1 MKTHQEK
8 EQKHA
13 VEFLGG
19 GNMAEAILGG
29 LVDRRVTDAK
39 RIHVVDP
46 NPDRRTALESRY
58 GVKALPV
65 VDDPFFETD
74 LIVLAVKP
82 QVVATALAPLAGR
95 VGRMP
100 VLSIMAGV
108 PIARIAA
115 LLGDTAPIIRAMPNT
130 PALVGAGM
138 SGLYAPPEVGVTA
151 RQLAQKVMEAVGE
164 VVWVEN
170 EAAIDAVTA
179 VSGSGPA
186 YGFLFMEALARAG
199 VELGLPADVARR
211 LAVGTLL
218 GAAKLADA
226 SADPLDVL
234 RARVTSPGER
244 PLRHWKY
251 CSRMR
256 GTAFWRRRSRR
267 RTSARKSWRKERNG
281 WGAGNFSIS
290 FSVPSSTD
298 FRPFFGSR
306 F

>member
-1 MKTHQEK
+1 MRLS
-8 EQKHA
+8 
-13 VEFLGG
+13 FLGG

-29 LVDRRVTDAK
+29 LVDRRVIDAK

-95 VGRMP
+95 VGRTP

-234 RARVTSPGER
+234 RARVTSPG
-244 PLRHWKY
+244 
-251 CSRMR
+251 
-256 GTAFWRRRSRR
+256 GTTAAALEVLFAHAWDRILETAVAAAYQR
-267 RTSARKSWRKERNG
+267 AQELAK
-281 WGAGNFSIS
+281 GA
-290 FSVPSSTD
+290 
-298 FRPFFGSR
+298 
-306 F
+306 